1 MGIKAISLNRCTLL
15 QSRLVNSELNYMLK
29 IIYLALV
36 HALLIVFLFKSSTIK
51 QMFNDRDVVSPYYLQ
66 MTAFHHRVDANL
78 GPGLNIFIG
87 DSLVQGLAVNSI
99 INNSVNFGIG
109 GDTTSG
115 VLKRLPLYQSIA
127 MSKRV
132 IFAVGHNDLYHES
145 ADVSI
150 ANFKKIF
157 DSIPPNVEVLICSI
171 FFIDE
176 NIAQKVNNL
185 AISELNNKLQDLTDN
200 YSHINYIDTNQW
212 AAPLGTLDENLH
224 IGDGVHL
231 NKRGNEL
238 WISQLK
244 IALNKNDKK

>member
-1 MGIKAISLNRCTLL
+1 
-15 QSRLVNSELNYMLK
+15 MLK

-51 QMFNDRDVVSPYYLQ
+51 QMFNERDVVSPYYLQ
-66 MTAFHHRVDANL
+66 MSAFHHRVDGNL
-78 GPGLNIFIG
+78 GFGLSIFIG
-87 DSLVQGLAVNSI
+87 DSLIQGLAVNSV

-115 VLKRLPLYQSIA
+115 ILKRLPLYQSIA

-132 IFAVGHNDLYHES
+132 IFAVGHNDLYYES
-145 ADVSI
+145 ADESI
-150 ANFKKIF
+150 ANLKQIF
-157 DSIPPNVEVLICSI
+157 ESIPLNVEVFICSV
-171 FFIDE
+171 FLIDE
-176 NIAQKVNNL
+176 NIVQRINNL
-185 AISELNNKLQDLTDN
+185 AILELNNKIQYLTHN

-212 AAPLGTLDENLH
+212 AAPLGTLDADLH
-224 IGDGVHL
+224 IGDGIHL
-231 NKRGNEL
+231 NRRGNEL